1 MLTDLA
7 NREPEEKEADPSG
20 MPAGDY
26 MSFWESFGKMIKL
39 GCIEDQ
45 DNKYAPHATAL
56 CNISVRLA
64 GTLVELPYALAQS
77 CLTLSCALSI
87 FQTCLPMRSCHSR
100 AAVPLS
106 GCRSA
111 PPQC

>member
-7 NREPEEKEADPSG
+7 NKEPEEKEADPSG

-45 DNKYAPHATAL
+45 DNK
-56 CNISVRLA
+56 
-64 GTLVELPYALAQS
+64 
-77 CLTLSCALSI
+77 
-87 FQTCLPMRSCHSR
+87 
-100 AAVPLS
+100 
-106 GCRSA
+106 
-111 PPQC
+111 